1 MRGLQRA
8 AADGQLEQVL
18 GETVVLHVG
27 QKGLHALWNT
37 RNYTTA
43 SVSSQ
48 FITKSSLFNLPFFI
62 SISPLQTIDLR
73 LSYKLDSRDLHGINA
88 IAITCCD

>member
-27 QKGLHALWNT
+27 QKGLHALWNA
-37 RNYTTA
+37 TTA

-48 FITKSSLFNLPFFI
+48 FITKSSLFNLPVFI

-73 LSYKLDSRDLHGINA
+73 LSYKLDRRDLHGINA
-88 IAITCCD
+88 IAITSWC